1 MKPKIK
7 FKPKF
12 KAKSQ
17 PTKPLAQDQES
28 HSPAELDAS
37 DRQPKRRRFS
47 KPKPTPA
54 PILKRKIER
63 TLDQPK
69 PKQSGKFTAR
79 PEHQRQIIVKRSRP
93 DAGAQPRQISSY
105 RPERPAPSPERRQ
118 ISKTRPDRS
127 EPLTEHDPE
136 PSLDLVFG
144 RHAVQAALEN
154 NRTFHRIWVTTKL
167 RYAPDFL
174 GLINQAKA
182 AGAIVDE
189 VEPKRLNQITNF
201 ARHQGIAAQISPY
214 EYLEIEDL
222 ISQAQAASPQPV
234 VLVADG
240 ITDPHNLGAI
250 IRTAEAIG
258 AQGLIIPQRRA
269 VGVTSVVAKVAA
281 GALESFAIARVVNL
295 SRTLEQLKQAGFWI
309 YGTATDGYVPAH
321 KLKFDGAIA
330 LVIGSEDEGLSLSTQ
345 KHCDFL
351 VSIPLSGK
359 VPSLNASVAAG
370 MFLYEVY
377 RQRWSS
383 ILNLG

>member
-12 KAKSQ
+12 KSKLRADR
-17 PTKPLAQDQES
+17 PLLKEQEPSRSTDFDQ
-28 HSPAELDAS
+28 S
-37 DRQPKRRRFS
+37 DRQTDAKRKRFN
-47 KPKPTPA
+47 KPTPA
-54 PILKRKIER
+54 PILKPQRDHSSAQPPHKID
-63 TLDQPK
+63 LD
-69 PKQSGKFTAR
+69 R
-79 PEHQRQIIVKRSRP
+79 PQRQRQLLIKRSP
-93 DAGAQPRQISSY
+93 AELDPTPS
-105 RPERPAPSPERRQ
+105 ERNLQRRQ
-118 ISKTRPDRS
+118 IRKSHPN
-127 EPLTEHDPE
+127 PTESIANQDAE
-136 PSLDLVFG
+136 QNLDLVFG

-182 AGAIVDE
+182 AGAVVDE

-201 ARHQGIAAQISPY
+201 ARHQGIAAQIAAY
-214 EYLEIEDL
+214 EYLELEDL
-222 ISQAQAASPQPV
+222 INQAQAASPQPV
-234 VLVADG
+234 ILVADS

-281 GALESFAIARVVNL
+281 GALESFGIARVVNL
-295 SRTLEQLKQAGFWI
+295 SRALEQLKRAGFWI
-309 YGTATDGYVPAH
+309 YGTATDGYESVH

-330 LVIGSEDEGLSLSTQ
+330 LVIGAEDEGLSLSTQ

-377 RQRWSS
+377 RQRWATTLDLSQFKHTDAP
-383 ILNLG
+383 